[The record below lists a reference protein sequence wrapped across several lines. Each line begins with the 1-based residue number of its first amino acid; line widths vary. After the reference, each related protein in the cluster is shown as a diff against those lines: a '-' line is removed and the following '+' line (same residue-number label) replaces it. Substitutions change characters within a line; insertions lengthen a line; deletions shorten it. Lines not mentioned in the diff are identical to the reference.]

1 MLSTLAAIAVLIAIA
16 WLAFVVALVIL
27 RPGTGLTAT
36 ARLLPDVIRMLGEM
50 ARDPAVPRM
59 VRLRLWL
66 VILYLM
72 MPFDIVPDVIPIV
85 GYADDAILIAWV
97 IRSTIRR
104 SGSEALARHWPGTA
118 EGLDLVTRLAAG

>member
-1 MLSTLAAIAVLIAIA
+1 MSTLAAIVACIAIA
-16 WLAFVVALVIL
+16 WLAFVAALVIL

-36 ARLLPDVIRMLGEM
+36 ARLLPDLLRMLGGM
-50 ARDPAVPRM
+50 ARDPAVPRT

-97 IRSTIRR
+97 IRATMRR
-104 SGSEALARHWPGTA
+104 GGSEALARHWPGSA
-118 EGLDLVTRLAAG
+118 DGLALVMRLAAG